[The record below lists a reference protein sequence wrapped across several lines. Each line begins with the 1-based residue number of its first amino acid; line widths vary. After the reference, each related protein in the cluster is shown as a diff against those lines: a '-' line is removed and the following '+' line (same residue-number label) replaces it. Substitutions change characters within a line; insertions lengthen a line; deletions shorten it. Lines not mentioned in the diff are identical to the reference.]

1 MIAFI
6 KNVKIK
12 NYKCFENLNNKKGI
26 TFSVPENNKRGS
38 GLNIFIGENNTGKT
52 TLMSIFTKLK
62 ENSFIFDEEKY
73 KNGDVRIIL
82 QDSYKRKKGLKGL
95 KIIKNLSGSINI
107 DQDSNLTKDF
117 KISYNDIDI
126 IKDNRIWT
134 SNFSGGGNYNF
145 NSYQSSYSF
154 KRQDIDSSL
163 ASLLS
168 TIEKSNDGKKEKLN
182 EYMKKIIPDFLDW
195 KIRGTSKQGNYIS
208 YKLPNNEILD
218 IDFALGSGILNVFRI
233 VVSLV
238 ENKKIIFIDE
248 PEAFLHPT
256 AQLNLLQILLD
267 KSVNTQIFISTH
279 SPFMFKNVFSSE
291 ARLFVCKRTQQGNIE
306 IKNAKEVGWGSFPW
320 SPSWGEVNYYAY
332 NLPTIELHDELYGFL
347 HQKYI
352 DSVTDEQEAKK
363 RSYLDEFDD
372 YLKTKTTQ
380 TRKWIPEQGWTTRAG
395 ENVTLQTFIRNRIHH
410 PENKTMQNF
419 VFSDEELRQSI
430 DEMIK
435 IV

>member
-154 KRQDIDSSL
+154 KRQDIDSGL

-320 SPSWGEVNYYAY
+320 SPSWGEINYYAY
-332 NLPTIELHDELYGFL
+332 NLPTIELHDELYGFIKEDTKNFSEDNIEVYFVGKGL
-347 HQKYI
+347 IRSKKWNPEI
-352 DSVTDEQEAKK
+352 DG
-363 RSYLDEFDD
+363 
-372 YLKTKTTQ
+372 
-380 TRKWIPEQGWTTRAG
+380 IPQG
-395 ENVTLQTFIRNRIHH
+395 EKDVTLQTFVRNKIHH
-410 PENKTMQNF
+410 PENKIMQSKKF
-419 VFSDEELRQSI
+419 TDEELRQSI

-435 IV
+435 II

>member
-154 KRQDIDSSL
+154 RRQDIDSSL

>member
-154 KRQDIDSSL
+154 RRQDIDSSL

-320 SPSWGEVNYYAY
+320 SPSWGEINYYAY

-395 ENVTLQTFIRNRIHH
+395 ENVTLQTFIRNKIHH

>member
-320 SPSWGEVNYYAY
+320 SPSWGEINYYAY

-395 ENVTLQTFIRNRIHH
+395 ENVTLQTFIRNKIHH